1 MLTDNNDYLGFDKR
15 LVQAAIRRSGLPITA
30 ENCMYAR
37 DAIADAIMKYD
48 PDKNNGRALTLK
60 SWVYTYIR
68 WQIRRYIRPT
78 KKQVVTV
85 SLDKPVAATSSYS
98 NRDEGQAMLA
108 DMIAAPINVENIALN
123 NIMFE
128 QLENAIAQMDEKGQF
143 VMRFVIE
150 SANPQRCG
158 QELGVVLAE
167 NGMVK
172 SRGSNRRER
181 ARQLIGKY
189 TEQMRKI
196 LAKMGINEASDLYD
210 SPTDA
215 AY

>member
-1 MLTDNNDYLGFDKR
+1 MLTNNNDYLGFDKR
-15 LVQAAIRRSGLPITA
+15 LVQAAIRRSGLPITP
-30 ENCMYAR
+30 ENCMHAK

-48 PDKNNGRALTLK
+48 PDKNDGRALTLK
-60 SWVYTYIR
+60 AWVYTYIR
-68 WQIRRYIRPT
+68 WQIRRYVKPA

-85 SLDKPVAATSSYS
+85 SLDKPLATTFSYN

-128 QLENAIAQMDEKGQF
+128 QLENAISQMDEKGQF
-143 VMRFVIE
+143 IMRFVIE
-150 SANPQRCG
+150 AANPQRCG
-158 QELGVVLAE
+158 QELGTILAE

-172 SRGSNRRER
+172 SRGNNRRER

-189 TEQMRKI
+189 TDQMRKI
-196 LAKMGINEASDLYD
+196 LAKMGIEKASDLYNNPAD
-210 SPTDA
+210 TS
-215 AY
+215 Y